1 MPATAFDLEAIIT
14 VVQEAGQLVEQMR
27 RAGLAEVQR
36 KSSTIDLVTEAD
48 LASEALL
55 RESLQ
60 RLYPQVGF
68 WGEESNQRPDTEY
81 FWVVDPIDG
90 TTNFANGLPFYAVN
104 AALCHHDHPILG
116 VTLQLPEGIL
126 FWAKAG
132 AGAYRRNPDGTE
144 IRLAVN
150 NATELRRTV
159 ICTGFPYHRGESV
172 DNNSREIAHFIPH
185 GQSTRCLG
193 SAALE
198 LAYVATGA
206 LGVYW
211 EGWLSAWDAAAGAL
225 LVREAGGRVTDYAG
239 DEWKIPC
246 DRGLIATNGQ
256 PTIHE
261 AMLTGIRAARADLTE
276 RKLPL

>member
-1 MPATAFDLEAIIT
+1 MSPSDFDLEAIIA
-14 VVQEAGQLVEQMR
+14 VVQRAGQLVQSMR
-27 RAGLAEVQR
+27 DNGLAQIQR
-36 KSSTIDLVTEAD
+36 KSSAIDLVTEAD
-48 LASEALL
+48 LACEALL
-55 RESLQ
+55 REELE

-68 WGEESNQRPDTEY
+68 WGEESNQRPDTDY
-81 FWVVDPIDG
+81 FWAVDPIDG

-104 AALCHHDHPILG
+104 AALCHGDQAIIG
-116 VTLQLPEGIL
+116 VTLQLPEGIV

-132 AGAYRRNPDGTE
+132 AGAYRRLPNGTE
-144 IRLAVN
+144 TKLAVN
-150 NATELRRTV
+150 RATELRHTV

-211 EGWLSAWDAAAGAL
+211 EGWLSAWDAAAGVL
-225 LVREAGGRVTDYAG
+225 LIREAGGRVTDYAG
-239 DEWKIPC
+239 EEWIVPG

-256 PTIHE
+256 PTIHD
-261 AMLTGIRAARADLTE
+261 AMLTGIHAARADLTE
-276 RKLPL
+276 RKLPV